1 MIFQFFTGRS
11 DKSIY
16 SEIIS
21 FKNAKISLPNGV
33 AHHDGEP
40 LMVMRELNVRVVPH
54 SLHII
59 VGQK

>member
-1 MIFQFFTGRS
+1 V
-11 DKSIY
+11 
-16 SEIIS
+16 IS
-21 FKNAKISLPNGV
+21 FEKATISIPNGV

-40 LMVMRELNVRVVPH
+40 LTVLRELNVRVVPH